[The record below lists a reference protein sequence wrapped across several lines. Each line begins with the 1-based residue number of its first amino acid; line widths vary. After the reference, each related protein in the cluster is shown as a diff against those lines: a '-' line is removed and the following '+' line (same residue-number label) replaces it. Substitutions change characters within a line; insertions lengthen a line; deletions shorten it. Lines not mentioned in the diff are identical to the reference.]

1 MQGPICSSITEL
13 SLCCI
18 LLSLTI
24 PSPVRGQENQEVAEL
39 MEVAHWGW
47 TQAAPSVSQALVQ
60 VGNYIDSH
68 FGKEAVAK
76 VLTYL
81 VAGLTFLVVEH
92 TGISGIITFLISI
105 FAFVGR

>member
-1 MQGPICSSITEL
+1 MQGPICSSVTEL
-13 SLCCI
+13 ILCYI
-18 LLSLTI
+18 LLLLTI
-24 PSPVRGQENQEVAEL
+24 PSLVRGQENQVDEL
-39 MEVAHWGW
+39 IEAAHWGW
-47 TQAAPSVSQALVQ
+47 TQAAPSVSRALVQ

-68 FGKEAVAK
+68 FGKEAVAR

-92 TGISGIITFLISI
+92 TGISGIITFLTSI